1 MNSQNAI
8 CINVQIHA
16 PYVTLKKYAELTGLS
31 LDKVRKMRASG
42 ELPIADKKS
51 RKGFSVGEF
60 NRDCQTSDLT
70 PPKSRRLIQGL
81 TTILYWTQSF

>member
-31 LDKVRKMRASG
+31 LDKVRKMRAAG
-42 ELPIADKKS
+42 EIPIADKKAE
-51 RKGFSVGEF
+51 RGSVLV
-60 NRDCQTSDLT
+60 N
-70 PPKSRRLIQGL
+70 LIAIAKQAAK
-81 TTILYWTQSF
+81 QE

>member
-1 MNSQNAI
+1 MNGQNAI

-42 ELPIADKKS
+42 ELPIADKKAE
-51 RKGFSVGEF
+51 VLV
-60 NRDCQTSDLT
+60 N
-70 PPKSRRLIQGL
+70 LIAIAKQAAK
-81 TTILYWTQSF
+81 QE

>member
-31 LDKVRKMRASG
+31 LDKVRKMRAAG
-42 ELPIADKKS
+42 ELPTADKKAE
-51 RKGFSVGEF
+51 RGSVLV
-60 NRDCQTSDLT
+60 N
-70 PPKSRRLIQGL
+70 LIAIAKQAAK
-81 TTILYWTQSF
+81 QE

>member
-31 LDKVRKMRASG
+31 LDKVRKMRAAG

-51 RKGFSVGEF
+51 GKRFSVSEF
-60 NRDCQTSDLT
+60 NRDSQTGGKT
-70 PPKSRRLIQGL
+70 R
-81 TTILYWTQSF
+81 

>member
-42 ELPIADKKS
+42 ELPIADKKAE
-51 RKGFSVGEF
+51 RGSVLV
-60 NRDCQTSDLT
+60 NLIAIARQVICPQ
-70 PPKSRRLIQGL
+70 KSRRLIQGL
-81 TTILYWTQSF
+81 TTILYRTQSF

>member
-31 LDKVRKMRASG
+31 LDKVRKMRAAG
-42 ELPIADKKS
+42 ELPIAAKKAE
-51 RKGFSVGEF
+51 RGSVLV
-60 NRDCQTSDLT
+60 N
-70 PPKSRRLIQGL
+70 LIAIAKQAAK
-81 TTILYWTQSF
+81 QE

>member
-8 CINVQIHA
+8 CINVQNHA

-42 ELPIADKKS
+42 ELPIADKKAE
-51 RKGFSVGEF
+51 RGSVLV
-60 NRDCQTSDLT
+60 N
-70 PPKSRRLIQGL
+70 LIALAKQAAK
-81 TTILYWTQSF
+81 QE

>member
-31 LDKVRKMRASG
+31 LDKVRKMRAAG
-42 ELPIADKKS
+42 EIPIADKKAE
-51 RKGFSVGEF
+51 RGSVVV
-60 NRDCQTSDLT
+60 N
-70 PPKSRRLIQGL
+70 LIAIAKQAAK
-81 TTILYWTQSF
+81 QE

>member
-31 LDKVRKMRASG
+31 LDKVRKMRAAG
-42 ELPIADKKS
+42 ELPIADKKAE
-51 RKGFSVGEF
+51 KGSVLV
-60 NRDCQTSDLT
+60 N
-70 PPKSRRLIQGL
+70 LIAIAKQAAK
-81 TTILYWTQSF
+81 QE

>member
-31 LDKVRKMRASG
+31 LEKVRKMRKEG
-42 ELPIADKKS
+42 ELPIADKKAE
-51 RKGFSVGEF
+51 RGSVLV
-60 NRDCQTSDLT
+60 N
-70 PPKSRRLIQGL
+70 LIAIAKQAAK
-81 TTILYWTQSF
+81 QE

>member
-31 LDKVRKMRASG
+31 LDKVRKMRAAG
-42 ELPIADKKS
+42 ELPIADKK
-51 RKGFSVGEF
+51 RKG
-60 NRDCQTSDLT
+60 DQC
-70 PPKSRRLIQGL
+70 
-81 TTILYWTQSF
+81 